1 MIKRRPFLF
10 ALALCLSL
18 LLSAAAA
25 VCAADLPEL
34 RILAPARI
42 EPGGEFNLI
51 LELEGSS
58 ALAAGDFTLIYDK
71 TRFAVTAEPTA
82 SPALSGVGIVVV
94 NPKYADGTVR
104 FSFLCEDGLK
114 SDRQLLVVPMRAV
127 GAAGERGSFS
137 VSGRGLV
144 DVNYRT
150 VQLAYPEASIAIGS
164 PSANPFA
171 DVAEGSYYYDAV
183 IWAVNHDP
191 QITTGMDDTHFV
203 PNADCTRGQVVTFL
217 WRAVGKPEPKTTSCA
232 FTDVSPEKYY
242 YKAVLW
248 AAETGVTTGVTST
261 AFDPNGTC
269 TRGQVVTFLYR
280 AKKAAPVSGGS
291 SFPDVP
297 AGAYFAQP
305 VQWAVANGITNGM
318 GNGLFAPN
326 RTCTRAQIVTFL
338 HRANQ
343 V

>member
-1 MIKRRPFLF
+1 MKKIRRICAVLV
-10 ALALCLSL
+10 LSL

-25 VCAADLPEL
+25 VCAAELPEL

-58 ALAAGDFTLIYDK
+58 ALAAGDFTLTYDK

-82 SPALSGVGIVVV
+82 APALSGVGIVVV

-114 SDRQLLVVPMRAV
+114 SDRQVLVVPMRAV
-127 GAAGERGSFS
+127 GAAGECGSFS

-150 VQLAYPEASIAIGS
+150 VQLAYPEASIAIGDL
-164 PSANPFA
+164 PANPFA
-171 DVAEGSYYYDAV
+171 DVAGGSYYYDAV

-191 QITTGMDDTHFV
+191 QITTGMDDTHFA

-232 FTDVSPEKYY
+232 FTDVGPKKYY
-242 YKAVLW
+242 FKAVLW
-248 AAETGVTTGVTST
+248 AAETGVTTGVSST
-261 AFDPNGTC
+261 VFDPNGTC

-280 AKKAAPVSGGS
+280 AKQATPVSGGK

-305 VQWAVANGITNGM
+305 VQWAVANGVTNGM
-318 GNGLFAPN
+318 GDGLFAPG

-338 HRANQ
+338 HRADQ